1 MHRVTRKNIAWLCLG
16 ALLFMQLAV
25 AAYATPTGYSGT
37 PTMEVGVPAA
47 LPCQG
52 TDPERPKLCE
62 QHCVYASQAVGTQ
75 PHSGMD
81 APVPVL
87 PLVVVND
94 QWSRHRPVKAAALGV
109 RLTVA
114 VDPPPLVRFGV
125 LRI

>member
-47 LPCQG
+47 LPCQA
-52 TDPERPKLCE
+52 TDLERPKLCE
-62 QHCVYASQAVGTQ
+62 QHCVYASQSVGTQ
-75 PHSGMD
+75 SHTGMD
-81 APVPVL
+81 APVL
-87 PLVVVND
+87 PLVAIIDHWNLD
-94 QWSRHRPVKAAALGV
+94 RPVKSTALRV
-109 RLTVA
+109 RLTIA